1 MLSKWGRDKLASNPD
16 MIRQRSLA
24 FASDPDYEKKL
35 AHPCGVKIDPEGR
48 IVIIDHTRNRLQIY
62 IKEAEPALV

>member
-1 MLSKWGRDKLASNPD
+1 

-24 FASDPDYEKKL
+24 FANDSDFEKKL

-48 IVIIDHTRNRLQIY
+48 IVIIDHTRNRLQVY